1 MANNYGY
8 SYNLGQAVG
17 GDGVTGSVDHTN
29 IQAMYSE
36 IMGDLAVYFNNQV
49 LLPNPNI
56 IALNYPIA
64 SAAGNTVKIP
74 VQDVYD
80 PAELVPE
87 ARDIIPDYAND
98 LNTTAVLLEVAKRG
112 AGTFITSEAV
122 EDGGTGVVTSQV
134 VNQLAQALAQAT
146 DIAGFQTLL
155 AGTEGALADSD
166 AISDDIGKVGT
177 ATGTADY
184 CLVMSPQAAAYASKR
199 APSVNMDADINADGW
214 VTTGTTRNG
223 FAVVRPEF
231 IVAMES
237 TAGSG
242 ADVTVEHIA
251 EAVAILRSQNAPTG
265 ADGNYVGVLNPWQ
278 EFALNKELA
287 ATGNA
292 STTNFIPNPSNI
304 GNQVMLSA
312 SIGTLMGVTFY
323 RSNNL
328 PQGITV
334 A

>member
-1 MANNYGY
+1 MANTFGY
-8 SYNLGQAVG
+8 SYNVGQAMG
-17 GDGVTGSVDHTN
+17 GEGVTGSVDHTN
-29 IQAMYSE
+29 IQAMYTE

-49 LLPNPNI
+49 LLPNPSI

-64 SAAGNTVKIP
+64 SASGNTVKIP

-87 ARDIIPDYAND
+87 AKDIIPDYAND
-98 LNTTAVLLEVAKRG
+98 LNTSAVMLEVFKRG

-155 AGTEGALADSD
+155 AGAEGALADSD
-166 AISDDIGKVGT
+166 AVNVDKVGT
-177 ATGTADY
+177 GTGTADY

-223 FAVVRPEF
+223 FAQVRPEF
-231 IVAMES
+231 IIAMES

-251 EAVAILRSQNAPTG
+251 EAVAKLRSVNAPTG

-287 ATGNA
+287 ATGNG
-292 STTNFIPNPSNI
+292 SGFIPNPSNI
-304 GNQVMLSA
+304 GNQVMSTA
-312 SIGTLMGVTFY
+312 TIGTLMGVTFY